1 MCKFCETKPPKTMVC
16 VQHSDDCAEPPEII
30 DEILCDED
38 VDPQHLYEILGIHDH
53 IHLAWIDW
61 FGVEPVLNVAECDA
75 AGCEKPSKTMLI
87 KYCPLCNRNLME
99 EK

>member
-1 MCKFCETKPPKTMVC
+1 MCSFCETKPPQIMVS
-16 VQHSDDCAEPPEII
+16 VQRSDDCAEPPEII
-30 DEILCDED
+30 DEVLCHED
-38 VDPQHLYEILGIHDH
+38 IDPRHLYEMIGVHDH

-61 FGVEPVLNVAECDA
+61 FGVEPVLTIDES
-75 AGCEKPSKTMLI
+75 EKGANAMLI